1 MVGNVLTSIAVPLPH
16 SPKAIL
22 FRAWLARIGEFWAS
36 HKSPA
41 PFQRPS
47 TKIVRIPRL
56 LCRMLHCKWIFYAY
70 NIKIYMIIL
79 KALWP
84 TFSISGCPC
93 GTVFRNVV
101 TGSIQLNLHWRSIYA
116 EKIEKIFTINRN
128 VIAQSS
134 KYRTIFKVRKD
145 QFNFS
150 IGYAGLQL
158 DGA

>member
-1 MVGNVLTSIAVPLPH
+1 MFAKGDAQSRKLCSYTAVGRLDGKISRFVTWVLSALTMPLEIQLGMKCSSGQRQAKPDPTVGNILTSIAVPLPH

-56 LCRMLHCKWIFYAY
+56 LCRMVHCKWIFYAY
-70 NIKIYMIIL
+70 NIKRYMIIL
-79 KALWP
+79 KSLWP

-93 GTVFRNVV
+93 GTVFRNV
-101 TGSIQLNLHWRSIYA
+101 L
-116 EKIEKIFTINRN
+116 
-128 VIAQSS
+128 
-134 KYRTIFKVRKD
+134 
-145 QFNFS
+145 
-150 IGYAGLQL
+150 
-158 DGA
+158 